1 MVAYHAWDS
10 LRNTAGLE
18 GNVRASVKPGPTDK
32 NTSMRAHAVMG
43 RLARLKKAPGSL
55 QTESSE

>member
-10 LRNTAGLE
+10 LRNIARL

-43 RLARLKKAPGSL
+43 RLARLKK
-55 QTESSE
+55 SSRILTDGV